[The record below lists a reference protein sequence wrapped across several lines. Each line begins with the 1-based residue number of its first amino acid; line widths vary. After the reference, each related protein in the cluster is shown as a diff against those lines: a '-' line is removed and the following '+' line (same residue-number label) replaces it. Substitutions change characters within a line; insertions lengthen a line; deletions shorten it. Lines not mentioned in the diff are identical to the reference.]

1 MGFDVFVV
9 PEVATLTI
17 TGGAKPGNY
26 TQRQHRDWEVS
37 VLKIQMALEDNFRDI
52 AEKCSLSEGRHAV
65 LLMDRGTMDVLA
77 YVGKDQFDDVLEEFG
92 WTVPQLRDQ
101 RYEAVVHLVTAAI
114 GAERFYTLE
123 NNKARMESRPEAIAL
138 DGRLA
143 RAWVGHNALHVVEN
157 GTGSFEEKI
166 RKTVDVVCR
175 SLGVPGP
182 RSQPRWWIVRNV
194 DEQALSQLEPAEWK
208 LEHVFL
214 RTSDGS
220 ESRVTKK
227 SSVGGGPATYHH
239 RVHLGVP
246 SCRDAIDA
254 TRVHL
259 TMPGVVFFSMSGL
272 VGPL

>member
-1 MGFDVFVV
+1 M
-9 PEVATLTI
+9 
-17 TGGAKPGNY
+17 
-26 TQRQHRDWEVS
+26 
-37 VLKIQMALEDNFRDI
+37 LKLQMALEDNFRDI

-77 YVGKDQFDDVLEEFG
+77 YVGKDAFDDVLTAASRGLPSHEAVGGLIFDTCHAQVLEEFN

-157 GTGSFEEKI
+157 GSGSFEEKI

-194 DEQALSQLEPAEWK
+194 DEVALAALEPAEWK
-208 LEHVFL
+208 LEHASSCGP
-214 RTSDGS
+214 RTGA
-220 ESRVTKK
+220 SR
-227 SSVGGGPATYHH
+227 A
-239 RVHLGVP
+239 
-246 SCRDAIDA
+246 
-254 TRVHL
+254 
-259 TMPGVVFFSMSGL
+259 
-272 VGPL
+272 

>member
-1 MGFDVFVV
+1 
-9 PEVATLTI
+9 
-17 TGGAKPGNY
+17 
-26 TQRQHRDWEVS
+26 
-37 VLKIQMALEDNFRDI
+37 
-52 AEKCSLSEGRHAV
+52 
-65 LLMDRGTMDVLA
+65 
-77 YVGKDQFDDVLEEFG
+77 
-92 WTVPQLRDQ
+92 
-101 RYEAVVHLVTAAI
+101 
-114 GAERFYTLE
+114 
-123 NNKARMESRPEAIAL
+123 MESRPEAIAL

-239 RVHLGVP
+239 RVHRGVP
-246 SCRDAIDA
+246 SCGGAIDA
-254 TRVHL
+254 TRGHL
-259 TMPGVVFFSMSGL
+259 TMKWVVFLSMSGL
-272 VGPL
+272 VGPRSTGDAPRRCAGRWSATSTRRPNEL

>member
-1 MGFDVFVV
+1 MTWVVSFFD
-9 PEVATLTI
+9 
-17 TGGAKPGNY
+17 
-26 TQRQHRDWEVS
+26 
-37 VLKIQMALEDNFRDI
+37 LERISD
-52 AEKCSLSEGRHAV
+52 A
-65 LLMDRGTMDVLA
+65 
-77 YVGKDQFDDVLEEFG
+77 QVLEEFN

>member
-1 MGFDVFVV
+1 MTWVV
-9 PEVATLTI
+9 SFSILSAFH
-17 TGGAKPGNY
+17 
-26 TQRQHRDWEVS
+26 TQ
-37 VLKIQMALEDNFRDI
+37 
-52 AEKCSLSEGRHAV
+52 
-65 LLMDRGTMDVLA
+65 
-77 YVGKDQFDDVLEEFG
+77 VLEEFN

-157 GTGSFEEKI
+157 GAGSFEEKI

-194 DEQALSQLEPAEWK
+194 DEVALAALEPAEWK

-227 SSVGGGPATYHH
+227 SSVGGGAD
-239 RVHLGVP
+239 
-246 SCRDAIDA
+246 SA
-254 TRVHL
+254 
-259 TMPGVVFFSMSGL
+259 
-272 VGPL
+272 